1 MAGIELKNSSYSAA
15 VGSASSGSSMS
26 ASGPGSG
33 SGSTASSVVESIRSA
48 ECSTQKTT
56 SARMEFRSS
65 THGAP
70 ELDSEQLTRTS
81 GCWCG
86 ALSLPF
92 PATSLPRGRVCE
104 AGRASELPSHPRAS
118 LASTAAEVVSTRP
131 KQLPRRTLAVRVRTA
146 LLHTGTKLAKHQS
159 DELRPLHFQRTHA
172 LGDRK
177 LRVQHLQSLCPRGQ

>member
-118 LASTAAEVVSTRP
+118 LASHGRGSCFDEAETTSEADACGTRKDRSFAHRHQTCKTP
-131 KQLPRRTLAVRVRTA
+131 IRRTPPAPFPTYARAR
-146 LLHTGTKLAKHQS
+146 
-159 DELRPLHFQRTHA
+159 RP
-172 LGDRK
+172 
-177 LRVQHLQSLCPRGQ
+177 